1 MLLRVTNGCV
11 AFGAETILTGIDFV
25 INKGEKIALIGR
37 NGSGK
42 TTLLK
47 LLVGEYE
54 LTKFDDQPSDFILAR
69 NTTIGYLRQVTFEDE
84 TITLE
89 QEVRK
94 AYQELI
100 DMEAQIEALLHELE
114 TDHGTALIKRVT
126 DLQERFRLLDGYSYR
141 KEYEA
146 AIRQFGFSAEEKTRP
161 LSEFS
166 GGQRTKIAFIR
177 LLLSKPDILLLD
189 EPTNHLDIQAI
200 EWLEGYL
207 RAYQNAVVIVSHD
220 REFLDR
226 IVDQVYEIEY
236 GQVTRY
242 AGNYSSYAQK
252 KRQNWE
258 LQQKRYIEQQREI
271 AHLSGVVERFRY
283 KATKASM
290 AQSKL
295 KQLEHMELVDSPE
308 RADTRSFHAE
318 FEPNQQSVQL
328 VLSVNNLSIGYDKP
342 LTSLSFD
349 VQREERVGIL
359 GGNGLG
365 KSTFLKTIMGQLPA
379 LGGTFTIGDKVK
391 VGYFDQ
397 QMALYHSD
405 KTVLDEYWDEF
416 PRLSQTA
423 VRSALG
429 AFLFTQEDVFKPVSV
444 LSGGEK
450 VRLALCKL
458 LRHRPNFLIL
468 DEPTNHMD
476 IISKETLEKM
486 LKSYTGTLLFV
497 SHDRYFIRQVATS
510 VLVFENGGAE
520 FFRFG
525 YEEYLEQTARRAAA
539 AAAAETAE
547 EGRREKRRYTTP
559 GKERARWEAKVKK
572 LEDLLE
578 ACDEKTAALQAELVS
593 EEVASDYVRLTELQ
607 QQLTQVEEAH
617 LAYLEAWDTLQNEA
631 VDTE

>member
-1 MLLRVTNGCV
+1 MLLRVANGCV

-114 TDHGTALIKRVT
+114 TDHSTVLIKRVT

-242 AGNYSSYAQK
+242 AGNYSSYAEK

-318 FEPNQQSVQL
+318 FEPSQQSVQL

-486 LKSYTGTLLFV
+486 LKAYTGTLLFV

-510 VLVFENGGAE
+510 VLVFENGGSE

-578 ACDEKTAALQAELVS
+578 ACDKKTADLQAALGS

-607 QQLTQVEEAH
+607 QQLTQVEEQH

>member
-1 MLLRVTNGCV
+1 MLLKVTNGCV
-11 AFGAETILTGIDFV
+11 AFGADTILTGIDFT
-25 INKGEKIALIGR
+25 INKGDKIALIGR

-54 LTKFDDQPSDFILAR
+54 LTKFDDQPSDMILTR
-69 NTTIGYLRQVTFEDE
+69 NTSIGYLQQVTFDDE

-100 DMEAQIEALLHELE
+100 DMEARIHALLGELE
-114 TDHGTALIKRVT
+114 ADHSPALIKRCS

-146 AIRQFGFSAEEKTRP
+146 AIRLFGFSSEEKSRP
-161 LSEFS
+161 LSTFS

-207 RAYQNAVVIVSHD
+207 RSYRNAVVIVSHD
-220 REFLDR
+220 REFLDH
-226 IVDQVYEIEY
+226 IVDQVYEIEF
-236 GQVTRY
+236 GKVTRY
-242 AGNYSSYAQK
+242 AGNYSAYAEK
-252 KRQNWE
+252 KRLNWE
-258 LQQKRYIEQQREI
+258 MQQKRYIEQQREI
-271 AHLSGVVERFRY
+271 AHLSGIVERFRY
-283 KATKASM
+283 KATKAAM

-295 KQLEHMELVDSPE
+295 KQMERMDLVDSPDK
-308 RADTRSFHAE
+308 ADMRSFHAE
-318 FEPNQQSVQL
+318 FEPDLQSVQL
-328 VLSVNNLSIGYDKP
+328 VLSVQALAIGYDKP
-342 LTSLSFD
+342 LSTVSFD
-349 VQREERVGIL
+349 VQRGERVGIL

-365 KSTFLKTIMGQLPA
+365 KSTFLKTIMGQIPA

-397 QMALYHSD
+397 QMALYQSD
-405 KTVLDEYWDEF
+405 KTVIDEYWDEF
-416 PRLSQTA
+416 PNLSQTA

-429 AFLFTQEDVFKPVSV
+429 AFLFTQEDVFKPVTV

-486 LKSYTGTLLFV
+486 LKAYTGTLLFV

-510 VLVFENGGAE
+510 VLVFENGE
-520 FFRFG
+520 TEYFRFG
-525 YEEYLEQTARRAAA
+525 YEEYVEQTARRAAA
-539 AAAAETAE
+539 AAATAPEEET
-547 EGRREKRRYTTP
+547 RREKRRHTTP

-572 LEDLLE
+572 LEALLE
-578 ACDEKTAALQAELVS
+578 ECDARTAALQAELHS
-593 EEVASDYVRLTELQ
+593 EDTVSDYVRLTELQ
-607 QQLTQVEEAH
+607 AELVRVEEQH
-617 LAYLEAWDTLQNEA
+617 LEYLEAWDDLQNQSFAE
-631 VDTE
+631 

>member
-1 MLLRVTNGCV
+1 MLLKVTNGCV
-11 AFGAETILTGIDFV
+11 AFGADTILTGIDFT
-25 INKGEKIALIGR
+25 INKGDKIALIGR

-54 LTKFDDQPSDFILAR
+54 LTKFDDQPSDMILTR
-69 NTTIGYLRQVTFEDE
+69 NTSIGYLQQVTFDDE

-100 DMEAQIEALLHELE
+100 DMEARIHALLGELE
-114 TDHGTALIKRVT
+114 ADHSPALIKRCS
-126 DLQERFRLLDGYSYR
+126 DLQERFRVLDGYSYR

-146 AIRQFGFSAEEKTRP
+146 AIRLFGFSSEEKSRP
-161 LSEFS
+161 LSTFS

-207 RAYQNAVVIVSHD
+207 RSYRNAVVIVSHD
-220 REFLDR
+220 REFLDH
-226 IVDQVYEIEY
+226 IVDQVYEIEF
-236 GQVTRY
+236 GKVTRY
-242 AGNYSSYAQK
+242 AGNYSAYAEK
-252 KRQNWE
+252 KRLNWE
-258 LQQKRYIEQQREI
+258 MQQKRYIEQQREI
-271 AHLSGVVERFRY
+271 AHLSGIVERFRY
-283 KATKASM
+283 KATKAAM

-295 KQLEHMELVDSPE
+295 KQMERMDLVDSPDK
-308 RADTRSFHAE
+308 ADMRSFHAE
-318 FEPNQQSVQL
+318 FEPDLQSVQL
-328 VLSVNNLSIGYDKP
+328 VLSVQALAIGYDKP
-342 LTSLSFD
+342 LSTVSFD
-349 VQREERVGIL
+349 VQRGERVGIL

-365 KSTFLKTIMGQLPA
+365 KSTFLKTIMGQIPA

-397 QMALYHSD
+397 QMALYQSD
-405 KTVLDEYWDEF
+405 KTVIDEYWDEF
-416 PRLSQTA
+416 PNLSQTA

-429 AFLFTQEDVFKPVSV
+429 AFLFTQEDVFKPVTV

-486 LKSYTGTLLFV
+486 LKAYTGTLLFV

-510 VLVFENGGAE
+510 VLVFENGE
-520 FFRFG
+520 TEYFRFG
-525 YEEYLEQTARRAAA
+525 YEEYVEQTARRAAA
-539 AAAAETAE
+539 AAATAPEEET
-547 EGRREKRRYTTP
+547 RREKRRHTTP

-572 LEDLLE
+572 LEALLE
-578 ACDEKTAALQAELVS
+578 ECDARTAALQAELHS
-593 EEVASDYVRLTELQ
+593 EDTVSDYVRLTELQ
-607 QQLTQVEEAH
+607 AELVRVEEQH
-617 LAYLEAWDTLQNEA
+617 LEYLEAWDDLQNQSFAE
-631 VDTE
+631 

>member
-1 MLLRVTNGCV
+1 MLLKVTNGCV
-11 AFGAETILTGIDFV
+11 AFGADTILTGIDFT
-25 INKGEKIALIGR
+25 INKGDKIALIGR

-54 LTKFDDQPSDFILAR
+54 LTKFDDQPSDMILTR
-69 NTTIGYLRQVTFEDE
+69 NTSIGYLQQVTFDDE

-100 DMEAQIEALLHELE
+100 DMEARIHALLGELE
-114 TDHGTALIKRVT
+114 ADHSPALIKRCS

-146 AIRQFGFSAEEKTRP
+146 AIRLFGFSSEEKSRP
-161 LSEFS
+161 LSTFS

-207 RAYQNAVVIVSHD
+207 RSYRNAVVIVSHD
-220 REFLDR
+220 REFLDH
-226 IVDQVYEIEY
+226 IVDQVYEIEF
-236 GQVTRY
+236 GKVTRY
-242 AGNYSSYAQK
+242 AGNYSAYAEK
-252 KRQNWE
+252 KRLNWE
-258 LQQKRYIEQQREI
+258 MQQKRYIEQQREI
-271 AHLSGVVERFRY
+271 AHLSGIVERFRY
-283 KATKASM
+283 KATKAAM

-295 KQLEHMELVDSPE
+295 KQMERMDLVDSPDK
-308 RADTRSFHAE
+308 ADMRSFHAE
-318 FEPNQQSVQL
+318 FEPDLQSVQL
-328 VLSVNNLSIGYDKP
+328 VLSVQALAIGYDKP
-342 LTSLSFD
+342 LSTVSFD
-349 VQREERVGIL
+349 VQRGERVGIL

-365 KSTFLKTIMGQLPA
+365 KSTFLKTIMGQIPA

-397 QMALYHSD
+397 QMALYQSD
-405 KTVLDEYWDEF
+405 KTVIDEYWDEF
-416 PRLSQTA
+416 PNLSQTA

-429 AFLFTQEDVFKPVSV
+429 AFLFTQEDVFKPVTV

-486 LKSYTGTLLFV
+486 LKAYTGTLLFV

-510 VLVFENGGAE
+510 VLVFENGE
-520 FFRFG
+520 TEYFRFG
-525 YEEYLEQTARRAAA
+525 YEEYVEQTARRAAA
-539 AAAAETAE
+539 AAATAPEEET
-547 EGRREKRRYTTP
+547 RREKRRHTTP

-578 ACDEKTAALQAELVS
+578 ECDARTAALQAELHS
-593 EEVASDYVRLTELQ
+593 EDTVSDYVRLTELQ
-607 QQLTQVEEAH
+607 AELVRVEEQH
-617 LAYLEAWDTLQNEA
+617 LEYLEAWDDLQNQSFAE
-631 VDTE
+631 